1 MNNDGVTE
9 TTWSKLGGVDENWT
23 HSELRVPPNTNQVNI
38 LPAFQST
45 ITLITYSRI

>member
-23 HSELRVPPNTNQVNI
+23 HSELRVPPNTNQVNTFI
-38 LPAFQST
+38 MHFNQQS
-45 ITLITYSRI
+45 LS